1 MTLTDWLIL
10 QQTTHFQ
17 LLNALVKSL
26 FEYDLRDPAVR
37 RDEKRGEA
45 WKFFQDMNASG
56 LDRTLLVSQDDV
68 ASGLSAAERTA
79 VLQTVRKA
87 SVDYYPQFHLE
98 VARFIRLWIDVGA
111 DLPYPVKRI
120 LGPPGSQY
128 RKRAE
133 NSDEWNS
140 YSAYEA
146 AAGGGAS
153 GFLEA
158 ANQNLI
164 RLKEWYRPTAGGNY
178 DFQL

>member
-1 MTLTDWLIL
+1 M
-10 QQTTHFQ
+10 
-17 LLNALVKSL
+17 
-26 FEYDLRDPAVR
+26 
-37 RDEKRGEA
+37 
-45 WKFFQDMNASG
+45 
-56 LDRTLLVSQDDV
+56 
-68 ASGLSAAERTA
+68 
-79 VLQTVRKA
+79 RKA
-87 SVDYYPQFHLE
+87 SVDYYPHFHLE

-128 RKRAE
+128 KKRAE

-158 ANQNLI
+158 ANENLI
-164 RLKEWYRPTAGGNY
+164 RLKEWDKPTASGDY